1 VKCHLREYRR
11 IKMASLTS
19 RKTADLAVN
28 GLGATTH
35 VLSITDITTD
45 DIDAI
50 VAEAENEGFTVVGI
64 EASNSGATQ
73 DDDLVILQ
81 GTGTPSITGTTLLG
95 TITQA

>member
-1 VKCHLREYRR
+1 
-11 IKMASLTS
+11 MASLTS

-50 VAEAENEGFTVVGI
+50 VAEAEQEG
-64 EASNSGATQ
+64 SCQ
-73 DDDLVILQ
+73 
-81 GTGTPSITGTTLLG
+81 ITNG
-95 TITQA
+95 